1 MSIAPKSLPPGV
13 YVFEDE
19 PAGTVE
25 IGRGMFGVCFLAK
38 LGPLKCCKKVHS
50 SEPKFLGFFY
60 NELLMLKELCH
71 ENLPYLFGAY
81 IRDDGQKSILMS
93 LHLFT
98 ESGESMNIDG
108 ALSKDVEQP
117 LSLDWLCIL
126 HVCGSLSA
134 IEYIHS
140 KQILHND
147 IKGNN
152 VVIESLA
159 HGLQPVLINFGKA
172 CYLKDGRKYNLS
184 TEQRKRYAKQYPQ
197 VAPEIHDGIAFQ
209 SCESDVYSFGQIL
222 LHVNNEKL
230 KIPVLN
236 RMANECLSSNYK
248 MCPNIKDLRTF
259 VSNLSS
265 CNN

>member
-13 YVFEDE
+13 CVFEDE

-25 IGRGMFGVCFLAK
+25 IGRGTFGVCFLAK
-38 LGPLKCCKKVHS
+38 LGPLKCCKKVHR

-81 IRDDGQKSILMS
+81 IQDDGQKSILMS

-108 ALSKDVEQP
+108 
-117 LSLDWLCIL
+117 
-126 HVCGSLSA
+126 A

-159 HGLQPVLINFGKA
+159 HGLRLVLIDFGKA
-172 CYLKDGRKYNLS
+172 CYLKDG
-184 TEQRKRYAKQYPQ
+184 
-197 VAPEIHDGIAFQ
+197 
-209 SCESDVYSFGQIL
+209 
-222 LHVNNEKL
+222 
-230 KIPVLN
+230 
-236 RMANECLSSNYK
+236 
-248 MCPNIKDLRTF
+248 
-259 VSNLSS
+259 
-265 CNN
+265 